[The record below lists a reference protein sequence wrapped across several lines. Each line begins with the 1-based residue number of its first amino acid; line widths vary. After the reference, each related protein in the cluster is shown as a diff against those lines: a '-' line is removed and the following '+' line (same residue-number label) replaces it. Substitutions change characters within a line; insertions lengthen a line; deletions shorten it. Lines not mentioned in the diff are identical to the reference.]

1 MIKILHSADWHLDSP
16 IQGRSP
22 EQTALLRQ
30 SLLQIPGKVASICRR
45 ENCDLVL
52 LAGDL
57 FDGQYSQSGY
67 RALYDALQEMAVPV
81 FITPGNH
88 DPAIPGSPWLTEV
101 WPENV
106 HIFKH
111 AAIESV
117 ALPALDCRIYGF
129 GFESMECPGLLE
141 NFRADQTET
150 YAIGVFHGDA
160 TQTSSPY
167 CPITALQVEQSNLDY
182 MALGHIHKG
191 DSFRRGNTLCAWPG
205 CGMGRGYD
213 EQGDKGVLIVTLDD
227 TAQIRSVP
235 LENPRFYDW
244 ETPAGEDA
252 AVALAALLP
261 PAGAEDFYR
270 ITLTGPSEP
279 LDIPGLRTALNRFP
293 NLELRDK
300 TVPPLDIWGSAGEDT
315 FEGIYFKLLKDQ
327 MDGQDQRTKAQILL
341 AAKISRQ
348 LLEGQEVQLQ

>member
-1 MIKILHSADWHLDSP
+1 MIKILHSGDWHLDSP

-22 EQTALLRQ
+22 EQTGLLRQ
-30 SLLQIPGKVASICRR
+30 ALLQIPGQVAAICRR
-45 ENCDLVL
+45 ENCDLML
-52 LAGDL
+52 LSGDL
-57 FDGQYSQSGY
+57 FDGPYTQAGY
-67 RALYDALQEMAVPV
+67 RALYNALQEVSVPV
-81 FITPGNH
+81 FIAPGNH
-88 DPAIPGSPWLTEV
+88 DPVIPGSPWLTEV

-117 ALPALDCRIYGF
+117 ALPSLDCRIYGF

-141 NFRADQTET
+141 NFRADRQEA
-150 YAIGVFHGDA
+150 YAVGVFHGDP

-213 EQGDKGVLIVTLDD
+213 EQGEKGVLLVTLD
-227 TAQIRSVP
+227 ASVNIRSIP
-235 LENPRFYDW
+235 LEGPRFYDL
-244 ETPAGEDA
+244 ETPAGENA
-252 AVALAALLP
+252 IASLESLLP
-261 PAGAEDFYR
+261 PAGSEDFYR
-270 ITLTGPSEP
+270 ITLTGPSET
-279 LDIPGLRTALNRFP
+279 LDIPKLKTALSRFP

-315 FEGIYFKLLKDQ
+315 FEGLYFHLLKEQ
-327 MDGQDQRTKAQILL
+327 MEGQDERTKKQILL

-348 LLEGQEVQLQ
+348 LLEKQEVQLQ